1 MNGFEQL
8 YLIFP
13 LNDKNPILKPL
24 DMSFKPILQR
34 LIILHKL
41 VIGLN
46 NKLQLMIL
54 NTKRLI
60 QIPDLT
66 HQALLNI
73 TGQLPHILNPLLR
86 LLNQIRPHIY
96 EFVVGRLV

>member
-1 MNGFEQL
+1 M
-8 YLIFP
+8 
-13 LNDKNPILKPL
+13 NDKNPILKPL
-24 DMSFKPILQR
+24 DMSFKSILQR
-34 LIILHKL
+34 LIIVHKL

-46 NKLQLMIL
+46 NKLQLMIFDI
-54 NTKRLI
+54 KRLI

-73 TGQLPHILNPLLR
+73 TGQLPNILNPLLR

-96 EFVVGRLV
+96 EFVVGRLI

>member
-1 MNGFEQL
+1 MNGLEQL
-8 YLIFP
+8 NLILP

-54 NTKRLI
+54 
-60 QIPDLT
+60 
-66 HQALLNI
+66 
-73 TGQLPHILNPLLR
+73 HI
-86 LLNQIRPHIY
+86 
-96 EFVVGRLV
+96 